1 VSSADVSDLPKDW
14 SGAVRQ
20 LGERLAA
27 LDSVLD
33 PVLIIRRRD
42 GRYEASLEAVRMRRG
57 EAHVMTAPGL
67 DFAWVRDATSLR
79 PLPHNIPDIVQD
91 RLAGLDPF
99 NLSLPQV
106 LALERSS
113 DERLSIQI
121 AGDALADATTQ
132 TLETPQGFSVPGLQ
146 ATLYPYQSGGVAWIT
161 DTVREAGGI
170 VLADEMGLGKTIQ
183 IIGALLLNPP
193 TPGAPALILAP
204 TTLIANWVRE
214 LARFSPGLSVR
225 VHRGPD
231 RARLPRDLLGAQ
243 VLITTY
249 DTAVN
254 DLVLFRAVEWSWLV
268 LDEAQAVKNPQS
280 QRRLAVAAIPRQR
293 TIPVTGTPVENHLL
307 DLWSL
312 IDLAVPGLLGDQTAF
327 EERFPDDDG
336 AARSL
341 ASITAP
347 VVLRRRVKD
356 VADDLP
362 PRTDVEVPVELG
374 AALAADYDAV
384 LDETLERYPT
394 AGALVATGQ
403 LQLFCA
409 HPWLRTSDAGASEW
423 EDRVEIAR
431 GSGTPLLT
439 PKLERAVDL
448 LSEAFQN
455 GRKVL
460 IFANFNACAPILREA
475 AALARAPEAFWG
487 AINGSTP
494 AAERQPMVDDFAAFE
509 GPAVLVLNPR
519 AAGAG
524 LNITAATV
532 VIHFTQ
538 VWNPAL
544 ELQASARAHRRGQTE
559 PVTVY
564 HLYYVDTVEEVMME
578 RARRRREMGAEAVPP
593 SGQEREDLQRAL
605 SLRPKA

>member
-1 VSSADVSDLPKDW
+1 MPLADVRSLPHDW
-14 SGAVRQ
+14 PTAVTR
-20 LGERLAA
+20 LGEGLDV

-33 PVLIIRRRD
+33 PVLVIRRRD
-42 GRYEASLEAVRMRRG
+42 GRYLVSLEAIRMRRG
-57 EAHVMTAPGL
+57 QSHVMTAPGL
-67 DFAWVRDATSLR
+67 DFAWVRDETSLR
-79 PLPHNIPDIVQD
+79 PLPKDIPGIVRD
-91 RLAGLDPF
+91 RLAGLDPL
-99 NLSLPQV
+99 NLSFPQV
-106 LALERSS
+106 LALERASDDRLGVHIAPDSLSDSS
-113 DERLSIQI
+113 AET
-121 AGDALADATTQ
+121 LAS
-132 TLETPQGFSVPGLQ
+132 PGGFSVPGLQ

-183 IIGALLLNPP
+183 IIACLLLDPP
-193 TPGAPALILAP
+193 APSAPALILAP

-214 LARFSPGLSVR
+214 IIRFSPSLSCR

-231 RARLPRDLLGAQ
+231 RAQLPGDLLGTQ

-249 DTAVN
+249 DTAIN
-254 DLVLFRAVEWSWLV
+254 DLVLFRAVEWSWLIC
-268 LDEAQAVKNPQS
+268 DEAQAVKNPLS
-280 QRRLAVAAIPRQR
+280 QRRLAVASIPRRR
-293 TIPVTGTPVENHLL
+293 TIPVTGTPVENHLI

-312 IDLAVPGLLGDQTAF
+312 VDLAVPGLLGEQSAF
-327 EERFPDDDG
+327 EARFPDNHI
-336 AARSL
+336 AAREL
-341 ASITAP
+341 AVITAP

-374 AALAADYDAV
+374 PALATEYDAV
-384 LDETLERYPT
+384 LDETLERYPA

-409 HPWLRTSDAGASEW
+409 HPWLRTHDTGALDW
-423 EDRVEIAR
+423 EDRVEVAR
-431 GSGTPLLT
+431 RSGSLIT
-439 PKLERAVDL
+439 PKLERAVEL
-448 LSEAFQN
+448 LTEAFGN
-455 GRKVL
+455 RRKVL
-460 IFANFNACAPILREA
+460 VFANFNACGPILKEA
-475 AALARAPEAFWG
+475 AELARAPEAFWG

-494 AAERQPMVDDFAAFE
+494 AADRQPMVDAFAAFD

-544 ELQASARAHRRGQTE
+544 ELQASARAHRRGQTS

-564 HLYYVDTVEEVMME
+564 HMYYVDTVEEVMME
-578 RARRRREMGAEAVPP
+578 RARRRRGMGAEAVPP
-593 SGQEREDLQRAL
+593 SGQERADLQRAL
-605 SLRPKA
+605 SLRPAR

>member
-1 VSSADVSDLPKDW
+1 MSPNEPAELPRDW
-14 SGAVRQ
+14 AGAVAA
-20 LGERLAA
+20 LGDELAA

-33 PVLIIRRRD
+33 PALVIRRRD
-42 GRYEASLEAVRMRRG
+42 GRYQASLEAVRVRRG
-57 EAHVMTAPGL
+57 ESHLMTAAGL
-67 DFAWVRDATSLR
+67 DYAWVRDETSMR
-79 PLPHNIPDIVQD
+79 PLPHDIADVVRD
-91 RLAGLDPF
+91 RLVGLDPVD
-99 NLSLPQV
+99 LSFAEV
-106 LALERSS
+106 LALERAS
-113 DERLSIQI
+113 DDRLSIRI
-121 AGDALADATTQ
+121 APEALTDATTQ
-132 TLETPQGFSVPGLQ
+132 TLVSPDGFSVPGLQ

-183 IIGALLLNPP
+183 IIGSLLLDPP
-193 TPGAPALILAP
+193 APDAPALILAP

-254 DLVLFRAVEWSWLV
+254 DLVLFRAVEWSWLI
-268 LDEAQAVKNPQS
+268 LDEAQAVKNPLS
-280 QRRLAVAAIPRQR
+280 QRRLAVASIPRQR

-312 IDLAVPGLLGDQTAF
+312 IDLAVPGLLGDQNAF
-327 EERFPDDDG
+327 EARFPDDDV
-336 AARSL
+336 AAREL
-341 ASITAP
+341 AGITAP

-362 PRTDVEVPVELG
+362 PRNDVEVPVELG
-374 AALAADYDAV
+374 ASLAADYDAV
-384 LDETLERYPT
+384 LDETLERYPA

-409 HPWLRTSDAGASEW
+409 HPWLRTSDPGGGDW

-431 GSGTPLLT
+431 GSGAPLMT

-448 LSEAFQN
+448 LIEAFEN

-460 IFANFNACAPILREA
+460 IFANFNACGPILREA
-475 AALARAPEAFWG
+475 ADLAGAPRAFWG

-494 AAERQPMVDDFAAFE
+494 AAERQPMVDAFAAYE

-564 HLYYVDTVEEVMME
+564 HMYYVDTVEEVMMD
-578 RARRRREMGAEAVPP
+578 RARRRRDMGAEAVPP

-605 SLRPKA
+605 SLRPTS

>member
-1 VSSADVSDLPKDW
+1 VNSADASDLPRDW
-14 SGAVRQ
+14 SEAVRQ

-33 PVLIIRRRD
+33 PVLVIRRRE

-79 PLPHNIPDIVQD
+79 PLPQNIPEIVQD

-106 LALERSS
+106 LALERRS

-121 AGDALADATTQ
+121 AGDALADANTQ
-132 TLETPQGFSVPGLQ
+132 TLEAPQDFSVPGLQ

-254 DLVLFRAVEWSWLV
+254 DLVIFRAVEWSWLV

-327 EERFPDDDG
+327 EERFPDDDR

-341 ASITAP
+341 ARITAP

-431 GSGTPLLT
+431 SSGTPLLT

-460 IFANFNACAPILREA
+460 IFANFNACGPILREA
-475 AALARAPEAFWG
+475 AALARTPEAFWG

>member
-1 VSSADVSDLPKDW
+1 MSSADVSDLPKDW

-121 AGDALADATTQ
+121 AGDALADANTQ

-460 IFANFNACAPILREA
+460 IFANFNACGPILREA

-494 AAERQPMVDDFAAFE
+494 AAERQPMVDDFASFE

>member
-1 VSSADVSDLPKDW
+1 MIPTDPDSLPRDW
-14 SGAVRQ
+14 PTAVAK
-20 LGERLAA
+20 LGDRLAA

-33 PVLIIRRRD
+33 PRLVIRRRD
-42 GRYEASLEAVRMRRG
+42 GRYQASLEAVRMRRG
-57 EAHVMTAPGL
+57 QSHIMTAPGL
-67 DFAWVRDATSLR
+67 DFAWVRDENSLR
-79 PLPHNIPDIVQD
+79 PLPQDIADIVRD
-91 RLAGLDPF
+91 RLAGLDPLD
-99 NLSLPQV
+99 LSLPEV
-106 LALERSS
+106 LALERAS
-113 DERLSIQI
+113 DDRLSVQI
-121 AGDALADATTQ
+121 APKSLTDASTE
-132 TLETPQGFSVPGLQ
+132 TLKSPEGFTVPGLQ
-146 ATLYPYQSGGVAWIT
+146 ATLYPYQSGGVAWIM

-170 VLADEMGLGKTIQ
+170 VLADEMGLGKTVQ
-183 IIGALLLNPP
+183 IISSLLLDLPAP
-193 TPGAPALILAP
+193 DAPALILAP

-214 LARFSPGLSVR
+214 LARFSPGLTLR

-254 DLVLFRAVEWSWLV
+254 DLVLFRAIEWSWLIC
-268 LDEAQAVKNPQS
+268 DEAQAVKNPAS
-280 QRRLAVAAIPRQR
+280 QRRLAVASIRRKR

-312 IDLAVPGLLGDQTAF
+312 VDLAVPGLLGNQIAF
-327 EERFPDDDG
+327 EERFPDDDT
-336 AARSL
+336 AARQL
-341 ASITAP
+341 AAITAP

-356 VADDLP
+356 VANDLP
-362 PRTDVEVPVELG
+362 PRADVEVPVELG
-374 AALAADYDAV
+374 STLATEYDAV
-384 LDETLERYPT
+384 LDETLARYPA

-409 HPWLRTSDAGASEW
+409 HPWLRTPDAGATDW
-423 EDRVEIAR
+423 EDRVEVAR
-431 GSGTPLLT
+431 LSGAALMT
-439 PKLERAVDL
+439 PKLERAVEL
-448 LSEAFQN
+448 LNEAFQN

-460 IFANFNACAPILREA
+460 VFANFNACGPILREA
-475 AALARAPEAFWG
+475 ADLRGTPEAFWG
-487 AINGSTP
+487 AINGAT
-494 AAERQPMVDDFAAFE
+494 AAGARQPLVDAFAAYD

-532 VIHFTQ
+532 VIHLTQ

-544 ELQASARAHRRGQTE
+544 ELQASARAHRRGQTK
-559 PVTVY
+559 PVTIY
-564 HLYYVDTVEEVMME
+564 HMYYVDTVEEVMME

-605 SLRPKA
+605 SLRPTA

>member
-1 VSSADVSDLPKDW
+1 MTPAEPSSLPRDW
-14 SGAVRQ
+14 SKAVSRFGDS
-20 LGERLAA
+20 LVP

-33 PVLIIRRRD
+33 PVLVIRRRE
-42 GRYEASLEAVRMRRG
+42 GRYQVSLEAVRMRRG
-57 EAHVMTAPGL
+57 ERHIMTAPGL
-67 DFAWVRDATSLR
+67 DFAWVRDEFSMR
-79 PLPHNIPDIVQD
+79 PLPRGVPDIVKE
-91 RLAGLDPF
+91 RLAGLNPLD
-99 NLSLPQV
+99 LSFPEV
-106 LALERSS
+106 LALERAS
-113 DERLSIQI
+113 DDHLSIRI
-121 AGDALADATTQ
+121 ETGSLAHASAES
-132 TLETPQGFSVPGLQ
+132 LASPEGFSVPGLH
-146 ATLYPYQSGGVAWIT
+146 ATLYPYQQGGVAWIT

-183 IIGALLLNPP
+183 IISSLLLIPP
-193 TPGAPALILAP
+193 LPGAPALILAP

-214 LARFSPGLSVR
+214 LARFAPGLSVR

-231 RARLPRDLLGAQ
+231 RARLPRHLLGAQ

-254 DLVLFRAVEWSWLV
+254 DLVLFRAVDWSWLI
-268 LDEAQAVKNPQS
+268 LDEAQAVKNPLS
-280 QRRLAVAAIPRQR
+280 QRRIAVASIPRQR
-293 TIPVTGTPVENHLL
+293 TVPVTGTPVENHLL

-312 IDLAVPGLLGDQTAF
+312 IDLAVPGLLGDQSTF
-327 EERFPDDDG
+327 ERRFPDDDH
-336 AARSL
+336 AARAL
-341 ASITAP
+341 AEITAP

-362 PRTDVEVPVELG
+362 ARTDVEVPVELG
-374 AALAADYDAV
+374 LALAADYDAV

-409 HPWLRTSDAGASEW
+409 HPWLRTLDVEASGW
-423 EDRVEIAR
+423 EERVEVAR
-431 GSGTPLLT
+431 GAGTPLMT
-439 PKLERAVDL
+439 PKLERTVDL
-448 LSEAFQN
+448 LTEAFRN

-460 IFANFNACAPILREA
+460 VFANFNACGPILKEA
-475 AALARAPEAFWG
+475 AATTGAPKAFWG
-487 AINGSTP
+487 SINGSTP
-494 AAERQPMVDDFAAFE
+494 ATERQPMVDDFAAFD

-524 LNITAATV
+524 LNITAATI

-559 PVTVY
+559 PVTIY
-564 HLYYVDTVEEVMME
+564 HMYYIDTVEEVMME
-578 RARRRREMGAEAVPP
+578 RARRRREMGSEAVPP
-593 SGQEREDLQRAL
+593 SGQEREDLRRAL
-605 SLRPKA
+605 SLRPRT

>member
-1 VSSADVSDLPKDW
+1 MVPADPSSLPRDW
-14 SGAVRQ
+14 QAAVAL
-20 LGERLAA
+20 LGGQYAV

-33 PVLIIRRRD
+33 PVLVIHRRD
-42 GRYEASLEAVRMRRG
+42 GRYQASLEAVRMRRG
-57 EAHVMTAPGL
+57 QCHVMGAPGL
-67 DFAWVRDATSLR
+67 DFAWVRDETTLR
-79 PLPHNIPDIVQD
+79 PLPQDIAELVRH
-91 RLAGLDPF
+91 RLTGLDPLD
-99 NLSLPQV
+99 LSFPEV
-106 LALERSS
+106 LALERAS
-113 DERLSIQI
+113 DDRLIIRI
-121 AGDALADATTQ
+121 APDSLADASTQ
-132 TLETPQGFSVPGLQ
+132 TLDTPEGFSVPLLQ
-146 ATLYPYQSGGVAWIT
+146 ATLYPYQSGGVNWIT

-183 IIGALLLNPP
+183 IIGSLLLDPP
-193 TPGAPALILAP
+193 APTAPALILAP

-214 LARFSPGLSVR
+214 LARFSPSLTVG

-254 DLVLFRAVEWSWLV
+254 DLVLFRAVEWSWLIC
-268 LDEAQAVKNPQS
+268 DEAQAVKNPQS
-280 QRRLAVAAIPRQR
+280 QRRKAVASIPRLR

-312 IDLAVPGLLGDQTAF
+312 IDLAVPGLLGDQSVF
-327 EERFPDDDG
+327 EARFPDGDASAREL
-336 AARSL
+336 AA
-341 ASITAP
+341 ITGP
-347 VVLRRRVKD
+347 VVLRRRLKD

-374 AALAADYDAV
+374 ASLAADYDAV
-384 LDETLERYPT
+384 LDETLERYPV

-409 HPWLRTSDAGASEW
+409 HPWLRMPDTSLPDW
-423 EDRVEIAR
+423 EDLVDVAP
-431 GSGTPLLT
+431 GSGTALMT
-439 PKLERAVDL
+439 PKLERAVEL
-448 LSEAFQN
+448 LAEAFRN

-460 IFANFNACAPILREA
+460 IFANFNACGPILREA
-475 AALARAPEAFWG
+475 ARRVDMPAAFWG

-494 AAERQPMVDDFAAFE
+494 PADRQPLVDEFAAHR
-509 GPAVLVLNPR
+509 GPAILILNPR

-564 HLYYVDTVEEVMME
+564 HMYYVDTVEEVMME

-605 SLRPKA
+605 SLRPTA

>member
-1 VSSADVSDLPKDW
+1 MSTADPDDLPRDW
-14 SGAVRQ
+14 SGAVRT
-20 LGERLAA
+20 LGGSLLA

-33 PVLIIRRRD
+33 PLLMIRRRD
-42 GRYEASLEAVRMRRG
+42 GRYQVSLEAVRMRRG
-57 EAHVMTAPGL
+57 EGHAMTAPGL
-67 DFAWVRDATSLR
+67 DFAWVRDDTSLR
-79 PLPHNIPDIVQD
+79 PLPQDIPDIIRE
-91 RLAGLDPF
+91 RLAGLDPAD
-99 NLSLPQV
+99 LSFPQV
-106 LALERSS
+106 LELERAS
-113 DERLSIQI
+113 DDRLSIRI
-121 AGDALADATTQ
+121 APDALADASLQ
-132 TLETPQGFSVPGLQ
+132 TLASPDGFSVPGLN

-161 DTVREAGGI
+161 ETVREAGGI

-183 IIGALLLNPP
+183 IIGSLLLDPP
-193 TPGAPALILAP
+193 APDAPALILAP

-254 DLVLFRAVEWSWLV
+254 DLVLFRAVEWAWLI
-268 LDEAQAVKNPQS
+268 LDEAQAVKNPLS
-280 QRRLAVAAIPRQR
+280 QRRLAVASIPRQR
-293 TIPVTGTPVENHLL
+293 TVPVTGTPVENHLL

-312 IDLAVPGLLGDQTAF
+312 IDLAVPGLLGDQSLF
-327 EERFPDDDG
+327 EARFPDG
-336 AARSL
+336 EVAAREL
-341 ASITAP
+341 AGITAP
-347 VVLRRRVKD
+347 VVLRRRVRD

-374 AALAADYDAV
+374 PSLAADYDAV
-384 LDETLERYPT
+384 LDDTLERYPA

-409 HPWLRTSDAGASEW
+409 HPWLRTSDPARGDW

-431 GSGTPLLT
+431 NTGAPLMT

-448 LSEAFQN
+448 LTEAFRY

-460 IFANFNACAPILREA
+460 IFANFNACGPLLREA
-475 AALARAPEAFWG
+475 ADLAGAPAAFWG

-494 AAERQPMVDDFAAFE
+494 AAERQPMVDAFAAYD
-509 GPAVLVLNPR
+509 GPAVMVLNPR

-544 ELQASARAHRRGQTE
+544 ELQASARAHRRGQTD

-564 HLYYVDTVEEVMME
+564 HMYYVDTVEEVMME

-605 SLRPKA
+605 SLRPRA